1 MAESKLI
8 ASIADDVFALLISS
22 SGSYSDWQP
31 SWDKDR
37 HSPFFDEVERV
48 ARVEKVV
55 AALNPRRDSS
65 MEGAFYNPELDLINV
80 PPTYSYRNSLT
91 GETATQSY
99 YHSLFHE
106 LSHWTGHQQ
115 RLARLRRPGIGFSMP
130 AYAREELVAEAS
142 ALILMRYF
150 GLAPPNSSRHVAY
163 FQLWWERAGNKERAL
178 RFARKEAERAVQY
191 ILEEASAKGSSVL

>member
-1 MAESKLI
+1 MAKSQLT
-8 ASIADDVFALLISS
+8 ASIADDVFALLISP
-22 SGSYSDWQP
+22 SGGHSYWQP
-31 SWDKDR
+31 AWDKDR
-37 HSPFFDEVERV
+37 HFPFNDEVERV

-55 AALNPRRDSS
+55 AALNPRRGSS
-65 MEGAFYNPELDLINV
+65 MEGAYYNPELDLINL

-99 YHSLFHE
+99 CHSLFHE
-106 LSHWTGHQQ
+106 LSHWTGHRQ
-115 RLARLRRPGIGFSMP
+115 RLARLRRPGTGFNMLI
-130 AYAREELVAEAS
+130 YAREELVAEAS

-191 ILEEASAKGSSVL
+191 ILRRSKRQRL